1 MNIET
6 QKLIEDWNFIRGNTI
21 SFIESL
27 SDEQLKS
34 AFPRPGLDSF
44 LKHFQEM
51 CDVQEAYLDACETGE
66 MAFEKVKEN
75 DEYSNEATR
84 ENILKKMKL
93 QDERVEALLIEK
105 PDAEIIW
112 DENDTKTISAQIRN
126 MCMHEA
132 LHVGQ
137 LIAFSYA
144 LGIKIPESVVEAWAL
159 S

>member
-93 QDERVEALLIEK
+93 QIGRASWRERV
-105 PDAEIIW
+105 
-112 DENDTKTISAQIRN
+112 
-126 MCMHEA
+126 
-132 LHVGQ
+132 
-137 LIAFSYA
+137 
-144 LGIKIPESVVEAWAL
+144 
-159 S
+159 